1 MQHLGT
7 LLDIIIAFCVER
19 LLHQQEGR
27 GTRGMRLRFVSVGWA
42 ALFSAT
48 ILFIISIMIYWASEQ
63 DREWIVTIPDHYI
76 WGVVKFGALFCF
88 TAVCTILSIYHT
100 GLMTTSVIV
109 TFVAVSTMTTSFA
122 WNNPHPFPA
131 IGASWSFFAFCLVI
145 LSFAAYLHTES
156 VSEEKSSETHAPVFS
171 RVPAFAYLALLT
183 LLVVRFVLWASH
195 SSVVTYHP
203 IDYLIYDAQIR
214 HEAFRSQA
222 GSSHNL
228 EEAANLYRERY
239 GRHPPPG
246 FQHWYEYA
254 TARHSV
260 IIDDYDSIH
269 RDLLPF
275 QALSPEEIRQRTWT
289 MISNP
294 WNDAAG
300 ISIRNGEVT
309 ISPNVMPTHRWMLDG
324 IVQMIKN
331 FAEYLPDMDLAFNLN
346 DECRVTVPYEQI
358 ESMRKR
364 PSTVGSLENTPKN
377 SFSTTRAEQWKAI
390 PEEGNEETPLV
401 AISFHPSFYAFGS
414 VGCPPTSPAR
424 TQRIW
429 DVSTLC
435 TACAAPHS
443 LGAFLANWTLAADIC
458 HQPDLANLHGL
469 YISPA
474 AYKGTRE
481 LYPIFSQSK
490 AHTFNDILYPSAW
503 NYMDKAH
510 YDPDDDGGEHTDPP
524 FGEKQNTLFWR
535 GATSEGVSP
544 GGGQWRGMA
553 RQRFIHHANSISNS
567 STRLLPPSTLL
578 LPVPS
583 DYTNRSLHYNQHPP
597 ASAFPNTDVHIVD
610 SIARC
615 GGRDC
620 IDQSNEFS
628 PLFPPADFQSH
639 WRYRYLLDLDGAGF
653 SGRFLPFLQSRSLPF
668 KAALF
673 REWWDDRLT
682 PWWHYVPLDL
692 RGQGFWATLEY
703 FAGDAEGQGARVN
716 EGARMGDKGR
726 EWAGLALRKED
737 MEIYFF
743 RLLLE
748 WGRLTDDARDELGY
762 DGGWVGG

>member
-1 MQHLGT
+1 
-7 LLDIIIAFCVER
+7 
-19 LLHQQEGR
+19 
-27 GTRGMRLRFVSVGWA
+27 
-42 ALFSAT
+42 
-48 ILFIISIMIYWASEQ
+48 
-63 DREWIVTIPDHYI
+63 
-76 WGVVKFGALFCF
+76 
-88 TAVCTILSIYHT
+88 
-100 GLMTTSVIV
+100 MTTSVIV
-109 TFVAVSTMTTSFA
+109 TFVTVSTMTTSFA
-122 WNNPHPFPA
+122 WANLHPFPA
-131 IGASWSFFAFCLVI
+131 ISASWSFFALCLVI
-145 LSFAAYLHTES
+145 LSFAAYLHMES
-156 VSEEKSSETHAPVFS
+156 VSEEKPSETHAPIFS
-171 RVPAFAYLALLT
+171 RVPSLVYLSLLI
-183 LLVVRFVLWASH
+183 LFILRIILWASH

-222 GSSHNL
+222 GRSHNL
-228 EEAANLYRERY
+228 EEAAKLYRERY

-275 QALSPEEIRQRTWT
+275 HALSPGEIRQRTWT

-300 ISIRNGEVT
+300 ISIRNGNVT

-324 IVQMIKN
+324 VVQMINN
-331 FAEYLPDMDLAFNLN
+331 FAEHLPDMDLAFNLN

-358 ESMRKR
+358 EPMRKH
-364 PSTVGSLENTPKN
+364 PSTVGSLEYTPKN
-377 SFSTTRAEQWKAI
+377 SFSPTRAEQWKVI
-390 PEEGNEETPLV
+390 PEEGNNETPLI

-414 VGCPPTSPAR
+414 VGCPPNTPAR

-435 TACAAPHS
+435 TTCAAPHS

-474 AYKGTRE
+474 AYKGTHE

-490 AHTFNDILYPSAW
+490 AHAFNDILYPSAW
-503 NYMDKAH
+503 NYLDKAH
-510 YDPDDDGGEHTDPP
+510 YDPDPDDSGEHPDPP
-524 FGEKQNTLFWR
+524 FGEKQNILFWR

-544 GGGQWRGMA
+544 GAGQWRGMT
-553 RQRFIHHANSISNS
+553 RQRFIHHANPITNTSAAHSPPLS
-567 STRLLPPSTLL
+567 SLL

-583 DYTNRSLHYNQHPP
+583 DRTNRTLHYTRHP
-597 ASAFPNTDVHIVD
+597 SAAAFTTTDIHIVD

-620 IDQSNEFS
+620 LDQSHEFS
-628 PLFPPADFQSH
+628 PLSPPADFQSH

-703 FAGDAEGQGARVN
+703 FAGSGEREGGRVT
-716 EGARMGDKGR
+716 EGARMADKGR

-748 WGRLTDDARDELGY
+748 WGRLTDDGRDALGY
-762 DGGWVGG
+762 KGGWAGG